1 MQKGVIIMA
10 YNSPKFDKDAHYA
23 SKTTKQ
29 LEELIVFWKETIA
42 HYNESPI
49 GCPKMASEE
58 LALVQMKLAERIGK
72 HHA

>member
-1 MQKGVIIMA
+1 MA

-29 LEELIVFWKETIA
+29 LEELIVFWKDAIA
-42 HYNESPI
+42 HYNDYPSPI

-72 HHA
+72 NNEKR